1 MRLRAIF
8 LILGAAAAGS
18 LSAALLRQSPQRTSQ
33 TTTVASDEG
42 TISVRIVFGD
52 TQTATRVY
60 DGGLSLSQGSVV
72 RLLPFRLFRDD
83 AIAPD
88 NSWKITLNRI
98 QLDNRNG
105 RPNSVAGGAAAQNIV
120 PAGFTAVLAAPESA
134 RVVARTAQGNFDFA
148 LAEIPYGRVRTFLDG
163 DVSVERVPTVSRM
176 NDRETGEQHD
186 YPALLETRSGGV
198 WMAWQ
203 AYKDR
208 GDHIYVRRRA
218 SDGWSAADRLT
229 AEKG

>member
-60 DGGLSLSQGSVV
+60 DGGLSLSQRSVV

-88 NSWKITLNRI
+88 DCMR
-98 QLDNRNG
+98 
-105 RPNSVAGGAAAQNIV
+105 
-120 PAGFTAVLAAPESA
+120 
-134 RVVARTAQGNFDFA
+134 
-148 LAEIPYGRVRTFLDG
+148 
-163 DVSVERVPTVSRM
+163 
-176 NDRETGEQHD
+176 
-186 YPALLETRSGGV
+186 
-198 WMAWQ
+198 
-203 AYKDR
+203 
-208 GDHIYVRRRA
+208 
-218 SDGWSAADRLT
+218 
-229 AEKG
+229 